1 MKHLIKAIFSS
12 PIKLMAYVA
21 AGILALM
28 MFLIMS
34 DVILRYVFNKP
45 IVGSYEIV
53 QYMMAILTSFAVVY
67 CAYEKGHVSVEV
79 VYDHLSKNL
88 QLILSFIISFVLF
101 LILLLF
107 SWQNIIYIKE
117 IYNQRMMS
125 AILYIPMYPFVA
137 AVAISFVATC
147 VVVFIDFIETVFK
160 MVK

>member
-1 MKHLIKAIFSS
+1 MKAIFSS

-21 AGILALM
+21 AGILSLM
-28 MFLIMS
+28 MFLIMA
-34 DVILRYVFNKP
+34 DVVLRYVFNRP

-67 CAYEKGHVSVEV
+67 CAYEKGHVSVEI
-79 VYDHLSKNL
+79 VYDHLSKNF
-88 QLILSFIISFVLF
+88 QLILSFVISFVLF
-101 LILLLF
+101 LLLLLF